1 MFQCVLISLLVSLKI
16 ESLHFWISR
25 VGRGQI
31 LQSFEW
37 GCSYGGWGGAAR
49 VRLTDLEFSGWGYEK
64 KGEVNI
70 SGWGWYPGG
79 HYVYFWCFMVVE
91 VHTVTD
97 QILWNSYCIMRGLN
111 AELNLVFL
119 NLFTG
124 EITFQY
130 HLINL
135 CNLVKQ
141 RS

>member
-1 MFQCVLISLLVSLKI
+1 MSLYIFGFQGWAGVKFSKVL
-16 ESLHFWISR
+16 
-25 VGRGQI
+25 RGVAHK
-31 LQSFEW
+31 
-37 GCSYGGWGGAAR
+37 GGWGGAAR

-64 KGEVNI
+64 KDQVNI
-70 SGWGWYPGG
+70 SGWGWCPGG
-79 HYVYFWCFMVVE
+79 HFVYFWCFMVVE

-111 AELNLVFL
+111 AKLNLVFL

>member
-1 MFQCVLISLLVSLKI
+1 M
-16 ESLHFWISR
+16 
-25 VGRGQI
+25 
-31 LQSFEW
+31 
-37 GCSYGGWGGAAR
+37 CSYFIVGFFKNWVFTFLDFKGGPGSNSPKFWEGLLIRGGWGGAAR

-64 KGEVNI
+64 KDQVNI
-70 SGWGWYPGG
+70 SGWGWCPGG
-79 HYVYFWCFMVVE
+79 HFVYFWCFMVVE